1 MVKLLITGGAGFVG
15 SNLAKLACE
24 HGHEVTVYDNFSLGR
39 TDYIENLE
47 LTVVRGDIR
56 EISEKLPQDYK
67 PDFVYHLA
75 ASGNVVQSISDPINN
90 FDMNV
95 VGTLSVL
102 EYCRKVSPKRLLFSS
117 TGGALMG
124 DADPPVNENSV
135 PKPISPYGASKL
147 ACEGYINAYY
157 KCYALDYTIFR
168 FGNVL
173 GTNCLHK
180 IGVVNKFYE
189 NLKKGKEIEIF
200 GNVSR
205 DFIYVQDLVRV
216 MLSALDTSQAINE
229 TFHVASGVETNIHDL
244 ALYVAHAM
252 RQNDNKIIFKDKRI
266 GEVERNFADIRKA
279 QDVLNLEN
287 SQNLREV
294 VELVVGYLDEH
305 YST

>member
-39 TDYIENLE
+39 TDYIDSLK
-47 LTVVRGDIR
+47 LTVIRGDIR
-56 EISEKLPQDYK
+56 KISEKLPQDYK

-90 FDMNV
+90 FNINV

-124 DADPPVNENSV
+124 DAAPPVNENSV

-147 ACEGYINAYY
+147 ACEGYINAYN

-180 IGVVNKFYE
+180 TGVVNKFYE

-216 MLSALDTSQAINE
+216 MLSALDTSQATNE
-229 TFHVASGVETNIHDL
+229 TFHLASGVETNIRDL

-294 VELVVGYLDEH
+294 VELVVGYLDEY

>member
-1 MVKLLITGGAGFVG
+1 MKLLITGGAGFVG

-24 HGHEVTVYDNFSLGR
+24 HGNEVTVYDNFSLGR
-39 TDYIENLE
+39 TDYIDNLE
-47 LTVVRGDIR
+47 LTVIRGDIR

-124 DADPPVNENSV
+124 DAAPPVNENSV

-200 GNVSR
+200 GNVTR
-205 DFIYVQDLVRV
+205 DFIYVQDLIRP
-216 MLSALDTSQAINE
+216 MLNALYNEKSINE
-229 TFHVASGVETNIHDL
+229 VFHLASGKEV
-244 ALYVAHAM
+244 
-252 RQNDNKIIFKDKRI
+252 KIIEIANIITKKLRLNDKKIITLERRK
-266 GEVERNFADIRKA
+266 GEVERNFASIDKA
-279 QDVLNLEN
+279 RTILGLEN
-287 SQNLREV
+287 SKDVKSIVAEV
-294 VELVVGYLDEH
+294 VEYLDKH
-305 YST
+305 HGI